1 MDVHTSKSRRLLA
14 RRSFMQMVERLQGK
28 PVRISPIYAISIGTT
43 SLADGLLDAFVRYR
57 YPNGIDPGV
66 YDIHPPCV
74 PDPAEMLDLLHK
86 ALDVLQPELWVS
98 PDCGLK
104 TRDWPEAEQA
114 LGHMAASGRL
124 LRSTLAA
131 SIG

>member
-1 MDVHTSKSRRLLA
+1 
-14 RRSFMQMVERLQGK
+14 
-28 PVRISPIYAISIGTT
+28 
-43 SLADGLLDAFVRYR
+43 VRYR
-57 YPNGIDPGV
+57 YPNGIGPGV

-131 SIG
+131 SGAFPWKPASAGLHPLAEIFPTRYRKTVDSRPNG